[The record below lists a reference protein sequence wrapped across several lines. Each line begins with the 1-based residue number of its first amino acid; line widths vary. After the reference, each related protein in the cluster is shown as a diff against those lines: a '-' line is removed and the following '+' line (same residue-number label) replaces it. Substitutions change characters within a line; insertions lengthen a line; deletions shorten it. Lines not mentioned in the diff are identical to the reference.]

1 MSFAYSAAL
10 VDDNSNNINDS
21 DNYLNKKKQSIT
33 HNKTQKNYYKE
44 NFDTGKVNSVLEALH
59 KNQKVDD
66 DENKSTLGNFNPPAN
81 PVSSGVNKTI
91 ATEQMMNMTN
101 QNDIMFRTLGR
112 SPQPNNQNND
122 DLDLNDYSNYGDS
135 KTVEEY
141 YKKVLPGY
149 NANNNSSNNNS
160 SNNNSSN
167 NNSSNNNPIN
177 KQYYKMNYDNNMNN
191 AAPSQDVL
199 LQKINYMITLLED
212 QQDEK
217 TNNVT
222 EEVVLYSFLGIFIIF
237 IVDSFAKVGK
247 YVR

>member
-1 MSFAYSAAL
+1 MSFYNAAIF
-10 VDDNSNNINDS
+10 DENNDES
-21 DNYLNKKKQSIT
+21 FLNNKRKHS
-33 HNKTQKNYYKE
+33 KTQKNYKE
-44 NFDTGKVNSVLEALH
+44 NFDTGKNFDKGKVNSVLEELH
-59 KNQKVDD
+59 KNQKPDD
-66 DENKSTLGNFNPPAN
+66 DEDEPRNFNPP
-81 PVSSGVNKTI
+81 PQTVSVGSQKK
-91 ATEQMMNMTN
+91 EPMMNMTN

-112 SPQPNNQNND
+112 APQPNNEENN
-122 DLDLNDYSNYGDS
+122 DLDLNNYSNYGDK

-141 YKKVLPGY
+141 YKKMLPGY
-149 NANNNSSNNNS
+149 NPNNQNVQNSNPSNRL
-160 SNNNSSN
+160 
-167 NNSSNNNPIN
+167 
-177 KQYYKMNYDNNMNN
+177 YHRMNYDQASNV
-191 AAPSQDVL
+191 APSQDVL

>member
-149 NANNNSSNNNS
+149 N
-160 SNNNSSN
+160 NSSN
-167 NNSSNNNPIN
+167 NNSSNNNPANNNPTN
-177 KQYYKMNYDNNMNN
+177 KQYYKMPYDNNMNN

>member
-21 DNYLNKKKQSIT
+21 DNYLNKKRQT
-33 HNKTQKNYYKE
+33 TPHNKTQKNYYKE

-59 KNQKVDD
+59 KNQKSDDD
-66 DENKSTLGNFNPPAN
+66 DENKSNLGNFNPPSK
-81 PVSSGVNKTI
+81 PISSGVNKTI
-91 ATEQMMNMTN
+91 ATENMMNMTN

-112 SPQPNNQNND
+112 APQPNNQVNE

-149 NANNNSSNNNS
+149 NANNNPT
-160 SNNNSSN
+160 
-167 NNSSNNNPIN
+167 NNPTN
-177 KQYYKMNYDNNMNN
+177 KQYYKMNYNNNTN
-191 AAPSQDVL
+191 ATLPSQDVL

>member
-21 DNYLNKKKQSIT
+21 DNYLNKKKQSVT

-44 NFDTGKVNSVLEALH
+44 NFDSGKVNSVLEALH
-59 KNQKVDD
+59 KNQRTDD
-66 DENKSTLGNFNPPAN
+66 DENKSNLGNFNPPAK
-81 PVSSGVNKTI
+81 PISSGVTKTI

-101 QNDIMFRTLGR
+101 QNDLMFRTLGR
-112 SPQPNNQNND
+112 APQPNNQNND

-149 NANNNSSNNNS
+149 NPNNNSM
-160 SNNNSSN
+160 
-167 NNSSNNNPIN
+167 NNNPTN
-177 KQYYKMNYDNNMNN
+177 KQYYKMNYNNNTN
-191 AAPSQDVL
+191 TTLPSQDVL

>member
-21 DNYLNKKKQSIT
+21 DNYLNKKKQSVT

-59 KNQKVDD
+59 KNQRTDD
-66 DENKSTLGNFNPPAN
+66 DENKSNLGNFNPPAK
-81 PVSSGVNKTI
+81 PISSGVTKTI
-91 ATEQMMNMTN
+91 ATENMMNMTN
-101 QNDIMFRTLGR
+101 QNDLMFRTLG
-112 SPQPNNQNND
+112 SAPQPTNQENN
-122 DLDLNDYSNYGDS
+122 DLDLNNYSNYGDK

-141 YKKVLPGY
+141 YKKMLPGY
-149 NANNNSSNNNS
+149 NPNTPNTPNANPLNRL
-160 SNNNSSN
+160 
-167 NNSSNNNPIN
+167 
-177 KQYYKMNYDNNMNN
+177 YHRMNN
-191 AAPSQDVL
+191 DQASNVAPTQDVL
-199 LQKINYMITLLED
+199 LQKINYMISLLED